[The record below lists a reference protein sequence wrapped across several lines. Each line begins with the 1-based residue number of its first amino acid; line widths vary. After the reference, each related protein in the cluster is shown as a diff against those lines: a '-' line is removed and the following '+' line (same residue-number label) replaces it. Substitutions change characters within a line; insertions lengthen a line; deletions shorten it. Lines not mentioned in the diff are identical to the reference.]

1 MSARFYSLVLGLF
14 LIWATVGLFVVAFNR
29 ETPFGAWAD
38 LIFMILAA
46 LIVFLSWARYY
57 GFSITWKSFLWVAI
71 WSGSI
76 EAIGATTGFPFGTY
90 DYTGNFGPLVGG
102 VVPLAIPL
110 AWWVIVGTLFLV
122 VDYAL
127 FRLSTILTFNA
138 VTLLMLVPIGAVAVD
153 FTLEPVA
160 TLVRG
165 YWHWEDG
172 VFYYGVPFSNFV
184 GWFMTAW
191 VASGGLF
198 LLTLR
203 KGPRQTMA
211 PVSVTPPVA
220 VLFSVVLL
228 FWASSLI
235 QLQILAILVGFG
247 NLVWLGLVF
256 TLVMRSEGRR
266 LRAFR
271 HRLSSYE
278 RKVWL

>member
-1 MSARFYSLVLGLF
+1 MSPRFYYLILGVF

-38 LIFMILAA
+38 LIFMVLAA

-57 GFSITWKSFLWVAI
+57 GMAKTWKAFLWVAV
-71 WSGSI
+71 WSGLV
-76 EAIGATTGFPFGTY
+76 ETVGATTGFPFGEY
-90 DYTGNFGPLVGG
+90 GYTANFGPQIGG
-102 VVPLAIPL
+102 VLPVAIPL
-110 AWWVIVGTLFLV
+110 AWWVIVGTLYFV

-127 FRLSTILTFNA
+127 YRLSTIVTFNA
-138 VTLLMLVPIGAVAVD
+138 VTLLILVPVGSVAID

-160 TLVRG
+160 TLVRE
-165 YWHWEDG
+165 YWIWADG
-172 VFYYGVPFSNFV
+172 DFYYGVPFSNFV

-191 VASGGLF
+191 IATGGLF
-198 LLTLR
+198 LLTFR

-211 PVSVTPPVA
+211 PVSVSPSVA

-235 QLQILAILVGFG
+235 QLQILAILIGFL
-247 NLVWLGLVF
+247 NLVWLGIVL
-256 TLVMRSEGRR
+256 TLSARSESRR
-266 LRAFR
+266 MHAFR